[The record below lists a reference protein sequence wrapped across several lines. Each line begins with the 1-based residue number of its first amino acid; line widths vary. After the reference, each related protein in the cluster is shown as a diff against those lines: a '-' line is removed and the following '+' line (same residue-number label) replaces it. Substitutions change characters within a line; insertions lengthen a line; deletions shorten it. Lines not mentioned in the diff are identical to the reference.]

1 MSTQERAV
9 KALIFDK
16 DGTLHDTER
25 VFHDAW
31 RLAAKDMRVPDIE
44 TTIRDCTGRNL
55 QDIGQYWEAKYPDI
69 SFTDYLALRTRY
81 FDQLTEQGIPVKEGA
96 VQLLKTLRERGYLVA
111 LATSTGRK
119 TAMEHLRRT
128 GMEGLFDAMV
138 FGDMVQR
145 GKPAPDMY
153 LTTAGALGLPPAV
166 CVGVEDSP
174 NGIRSVYNAGMRAIM
189 VPDLTAPTPAIE
201 ALLWAK
207 CGCLLEILRVLD
219 EKNPR
224 PAGEAPRP

>member
-1 MSTQERAV
+1 MSTQEKAV

-69 SFTDYLALRTRY
+69 PFAAYYALRTRY

-96 VQLLKTLRERGYLVA
+96 VQLLKTLRERGYLLA

-128 GMEGLFDAMV
+128 GMEGLFDAMI

-145 GKPAPDMY
+145 GKPAPDIY
-153 LTTAGALGLPPAV
+153 LTAAGALGLSPEE

-174 NGIRSVYNAGMRAIM
+174 NGVLSVHNAGMRAIM

-201 ALLWAK
+201 AMLWAR
-207 CGCLLEILRVLD
+207 CDCLLDILRVLD

-224 PAGEAPRP
+224 PAGEAPQP

>member
-1 MSTQERAV
+1 MNTQEKAV

-31 RLAAKDMRVPDIE
+31 RLAAKDMRVPDID

-96 VQLLKTLRERGYLVA
+96 VQLLKTLRERGYLLA

-119 TAMEHLRRT
+119 AAMEHLRRT

-145 GKPAPDMY
+145 GKPAPDIY
-153 LTTAGALGLPPAV
+153 LTAAGALGLSPEV

-174 NGIRSVYNAGMRAIM
+174 NGVLSVHNAPMRAIM

-201 ALLWAK
+201 AVLWAR
-207 CGCLLEILRVLD
+207 CDCLLDILRVLD

-224 PAGEAPRP
+224 LAGEAPQP

>member
-1 MSTQERAV
+1 MNTQEKAV

-44 TTIRDCTGRNL
+44 TTIRDCTGRNI
-55 QDIGQYWEAKYPDI
+55 QDIQQYWEAKYPDI
-69 SFTDYLALRTRY
+69 PFAAYYALRTRY

-96 VQLLKTLRERGYLVA
+96 VQLLKTLRERGYLLA

-145 GKPAPDMY
+145 GKPAPDIY
-153 LTTAGALGLPPAV
+153 LTAAGALGLSPEE

-174 NGIRSVYNAGMRAIM
+174 NGVLSVHNAGMRAIM
-189 VPDLTAPTPAIE
+189 VPDLTAPTPAIV
-201 ALLWAK
+201 AMLWAR
-207 CGCLLEILRVLD
+207 CDCLLDILRVLD

-224 PAGEAPRP
+224 PAGEAPQP

>member
-1 MSTQERAV
+1 MSTQEKAV

-96 VQLLKTLRERGYLVA
+96 VQLLKTLRERGCLLA

-128 GMEGLFDAMV
+128 GMEGLFDAMI

-145 GKPAPDMY
+145 GKPAPDIY
-153 LTTAGALGLPPAV
+153 LTAAGALGLSPEE

-174 NGIRSVYNAGMRAIM
+174 NGVLSVHNAGMRAIM

-207 CGCLLEILRVLD
+207 CDCLSDILRVLD

-224 PAGEAPRP
+224 PAGEAPRS